1 MKKLGL
7 LKRRLVYIKM
17 EKMMK
22 KSVTTTIKSVRADI
36 ESVVIC
42 GIGAAGSNTF
52 LNLLYAHPAF
62 NYTVVDFDKVEGRNV
77 DPGTQPYTKIDLN
90 RPKTQALGRIALALK
105 NKRIE
110 AINKKVTSAKEIEAL
125 SKDPDKTL
133 YIDAFDNA
141 ESRNLFCKLQRR
153 NVLHIGFSANLT
165 GEAVW
170 DGVFTPMEKSKADD
184 AIDVCEMAIA
194 RPYIFALTAM
204 AVIVIDR
211 FIEKSEKVN
220 LYFDSTL
227 NIKKF

>member
-1 MKKLGL
+1 M
-7 LKRRLVYIKM
+7 
-17 EKMMK
+17 
-22 KSVTTTIKSVRADI
+22 RANIDN
-36 ESVVIC
+36 VVIG

-52 LNLLYAHPAF
+52 LHLLYANPAL

-77 DPGTQPYTKIDLN
+77 DPGTQPYTKVDLN
-90 RPKTQALGRIALALK
+90 RPKTQALQRIALTLK

-110 AINKKVTSAKEIEAL
+110 TVNKKVTSAKDIESL
-125 SKDPDKTL
+125 SKDPAKTL

-141 ESRNLFCKLQRR
+141 ESRNLFLGMKKR

-170 DGVFTPMEKSKADD
+170 DGVFTAMGKANSDD

-194 RPYIFALTAM
+194 RPYIFALTSM
-204 AVIVIDR
+204 AAIVIDR
-211 FIEKSEKVN
+211 FLEKNEKVN

>member
-1 MKKLGL
+1 M
-7 LKRRLVYIKM
+7 
-17 EKMMK
+17 
-22 KSVTTTIKSVRADI
+22 TTNI
-36 ESVVIC
+36 ENIVIG

-52 LNLLYAHPAF
+52 LNLMYAFPAI
-62 NYTVVDFDKVEGRNV
+62 NYIVVDFDKVEGRNV

-90 RPKTQALGRIALALK
+90 RPKTQALQRIAMTLK
-105 NKRIE
+105 NKKIE
-110 AINKKVTSAKEIEAL
+110 AINKKVTSAKEIESL
-125 SKDPDKTL
+125 SKDPAKTL

-141 ESRNLFCKLQRR
+141 ESRNLFLGMKKRH
-153 NVLHIGFSANLT
+153 VLHIGFSANLT

-170 DGVFTPMEKSKADD
+170 DGVFTSMEASKVDAD
-184 AIDVCEMAIA
+184 IDVCEMTIA

-204 AVIVIDR
+204 ATIVVDR

>member
-1 MKKLGL
+1 M
-7 LKRRLVYIKM
+7 
-17 EKMMK
+17 
-22 KSVTTTIKSVRADI
+22 RANIDN
-36 ESVVIC
+36 VVIG

-52 LNLLYAHPAF
+52 LHLLYAYPAL
-62 NYTVVDFDKVEGRNV
+62 NYVVVDFDKVEGRNV
-77 DPGTQPYTKIDLN
+77 DPGTQPYTKVDLN
-90 RPKTQALGRIALALK
+90 RPKTQALQRIAKTLK

-110 AINKKVTSAKEIEAL
+110 AINKKVNSAKEIEVL
-125 SKDPDKTL
+125 SKDPEKTL

-141 ESRNLFCKLQRR
+141 ESRNLFLGMKKR

-170 DGVFTPMEKSKADD
+170 DGVFTAMEKSKSDD

-204 AVIVIDR
+204 ASIVIDR
-211 FIEKSEKVN
+211 FLEKSEKVN

>member
-1 MKKLGL
+1 MKT
-7 LKRRLVYIKM
+7 
-17 EKMMK
+17 K
-22 KSVTTTIKSVRADI
+22 KTKKTKRADI
-36 ESVVIC
+36 DTVVIN

-52 LNLLYAHPAF
+52 LHLLYAYPAL
-62 NYTVVDFDKVEGRNV
+62 NYMVVDFDKVEGRNV
-77 DPGTQPYTKIDLN
+77 DPGTQPYTKVDLN
-90 RPKTQALGRIALALK
+90 RPKTQALQRIAKVLK

-110 AINKKVTSAKEIEAL
+110 AINKKIGSTQELEDVSSNPE
-125 SKDPDKTL
+125 KTL

-141 ESRNLFCKLQRR
+141 ESRNLFLSMKDR

-170 DGVFTPMEKSKADD
+170 DGVYTAMEKAKSDD
-184 AIDVCEMAIA
+184 EIDVCEMAIA

-204 AVIVIDR
+204 AAIVIDR
-211 FIEKSEKVN
+211 YLEKSEKVN

>member
-1 MKKLGL
+1 MKT
-7 LKRRLVYIKM
+7 
-17 EKMMK
+17 K
-22 KSVTTTIKSVRADI
+22 KTKRADI
-36 ESVVIC
+36 DTVVIN

-52 LNLLYAHPAF
+52 LHLLYAYPAL
-62 NYTVVDFDKVEGRNV
+62 NYMVVDFDKVEGRNV
-77 DPGTQPYTKIDLN
+77 DPGTQPYTKVDLN
-90 RPKTQALGRIALALK
+90 RPKTQALQRIAKVLK

-110 AINKKVTSAKEIEAL
+110 AINKKIGSTQELEDVSSNPE
-125 SKDPDKTL
+125 KTL

-141 ESRNLFCKLQRR
+141 ESRNLFLSMKDR

-170 DGVFTPMEKSKADD
+170 DGVYTAMEKAKSDD
-184 AIDVCEMAIA
+184 EIDVCEMAIA

-204 AVIVIDR
+204 AAIVIDR
-211 FIEKSEKVN
+211 YLEKSEKVN